1 MGDQPKTCYEAGA
14 RADATDSHRL
24 LGCGQARGPHQL
36 LLIGLQAVMGGGST
50 TRLVLEIL
58 GSPYGRFFDR
68 QVQHGSDMTR
78 WSPSSSWVSSGTAPQ
93 RRCPITRFDTR
104 WRSAPVSG
112 RFRAAPESRCRN
124 AAWAV
129 EAANLKHDARQST
142 SRAPAHGSDKPA
154 RKRGAPSAPRG
165 MEIRMRVAVAAAA
178 VIMLVAL
185 SGCGSSGGGSG
196 LPTPT
201 RSFAPTTSP
210 TARPSRS
217 APPTPSR
224 TQEASTTPA
233 SIAGTSL
240 SAPPTKPGS
249 KTPAAPSTVAATTVT
264 VSAIATPVTTVAKA
278 SQAVTAASSS
288 FRSHRVPEDR
298 GDGEGRGDGGDR

>member
-24 LGCGQARGPHQL
+24 PGCGQARGPHQL

-165 MEIRMRVAVAAAA
+165 NGDTHASGSCGRSRYHAGSTLGVRVVRGRFRAANANA
-178 VIMLVAL
+178 IVRADH
-185 SGCGSSGGGSG
+185 
-196 LPTPT
+196 LPHC
-201 RSFAPTTSP
+201 TT
-210 TARPSRS
+210 
-217 APPTPSR
+217 
-224 TQEASTTPA
+224 
-233 SIAGTSL
+233 I
-240 SAPPTKPGS
+240 
-249 KTPAAPSTVAATTVT
+249 
-264 VSAIATPVTTVAKA
+264 
-278 SQAVTAASSS
+278 
-288 FRSHRVPEDR
+288 
-298 GDGEGRGDGGDR
+298 